1 MTILSEQEEKYLKY
15 KTLNKMK
22 ITEEKLSSI
31 ENQIE
36 QEQKAVSYDIREFT
50 IEYYVNK
57 YLNGEETDDNE
68 LYVPEY
74 QREFIWDDKRQS
86 RFIESLF
93 LGLPVPLVFV
103 AEIEEDGRLEIVD
116 GSQRIRTL
124 AAYLNDELTLRGLDK
139 LSELNQTVF
148 SQLQSSRQR
157 KFKNISM
164 RMIVLSTKATE
175 DIRNEMF
182 DRINTSSVPLL
193 PMEVRRGIYR
203 GKFTDFITELS
214 QSPLMKKLCPL
225 TTNFRDRRE
234 EEELIL
240 RFFAFK
246 DALPYNFKLYEKNID
261 GGVARF
267 LDNYLRYKNDNID
280 EDELDLKRE
289 QFSQMLKFVDT
300 TFPNQGFAKKK
311 GAKGVSKPYFEAIAI
326 GSFLALQENPNLY
339 VQDISWATIDK
350 ENINRFFKI
359 LSGRYNTHTP
369 QKIKERVEYVK
380 DNLLKSNRYVIRPRR
395 IPI

>member
-1 MTILSEQEEKYLKY
+1 
-15 KTLNKMK
+15 MK
-22 ITEEKLSSI
+22 LTAEKLSSI

-50 IEYYVNK
+50 IEYYVDK
-57 YLNGEETDDNE
+57 YLKDEDKDENE

-124 AAYLNDELTLRGLDK
+124 AAYLNDELTLKGLEK
-139 LSELNQTVF
+139 LSKLNHTVF

-203 GKFTDFITELS
+203 GRFTDFITELS
-214 QSPLMKKLCPL
+214 QYPLMKKLCPL
-225 TTNFRDRRE
+225 MTNFQDRRE

-240 RFFAFK
+240 RFFAFT
-246 DALPYNFKLYEKNID
+246 DALPYDFKLYEKNIE
-261 GGVARF
+261 GGVAHF
-267 LDNYLRYKNDNID
+267 LDNYLHYKNDNID
-280 EDELDLKRE
+280 EDELNLKRE
-289 QFSQMLKFVDT
+289 QFFQMLNFVDT

-326 GSFLALQENPNLY
+326 GSFLALQENPNLS
-339 VQDISWATIDK
+339 VKDISWAIIDK
-350 ENINRFFKI
+350 ENINHFFKI

-380 DNLLKSNRYVIRPRR
+380 NNLLKSKSYVLRLQRF
-395 IPI
+395 PIQKI